1 MKIWLPGRYP
11 YACFFYRSLRPLFL
25 SLLPGSQKELEKLRR
40 KRESL
45 ANELSELISEGITS
59 RLHTKLFLPLLSLQT
74 SLVPS
79 YGLIFTR

>member
-45 ANELSELISEGITS
+45 ANELSELISEVIS
-59 RLHTKLFLPLLSLQT
+59 CFQMKLFLPLLLLQT
-74 SLVPS
+74 SLGRS
-79 YGLIFTR
+79 YGSTFTR